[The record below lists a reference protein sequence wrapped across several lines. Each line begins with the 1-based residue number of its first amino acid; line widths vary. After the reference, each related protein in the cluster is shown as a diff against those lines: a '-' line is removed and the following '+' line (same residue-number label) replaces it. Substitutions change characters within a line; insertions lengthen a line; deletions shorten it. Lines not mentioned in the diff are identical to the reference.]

1 VIEPVGARLP
11 LGVITGFLGSG
22 KTTLL
27 NRLLHDPRLADSAV
41 PVNEL
46 GEIGLDHWL
55 IEPIDAE
62 TVLLP
67 SGCVCCTVRAE
78 LRDALIE
85 LWTKRAQGLLPP
97 FRRVILETT
106 GLADPAPIAQTLA
119 ADPRL
124 RHHFRLGTI
133 VTVVDALTGPA
144 TILEHDE
151 AVHQVAAADL
161 LAISKLDLAAP
172 EVAEALEG
180 QLTAINPAAEVTALS
195 PDGPV
200 TAVGNAMLAATLP
213 HAAHTRSTVHHEHLA
228 HGRVGAVCL
237 TTDEP
242 LDWAAFAVWF
252 TLLLH
257 RHGRNVL
264 RGKGILN
271 LRGVTTPVVVHGV
284 QHVVHRPYHLASWP
298 EGRPLSRLVLIGKDL
313 PSAQFRR
320 SFEAFV
326 RPGQTL

>member
-1 VIEPVGARLP
+1 M
-11 LGVITGFLGSG
+11 
-22 KTTLL
+22 
-27 NRLLHDPRLADSAV
+27 
-41 PVNEL
+41 
-46 GEIGLDHWL
+46 
-55 IEPIDAE
+55 
-62 TVLLP
+62 
-67 SGCVCCTVRAE
+67 
-78 LRDALIE
+78 
-85 LWTKRAQGLLPP
+85 
-97 FRRVILETT
+97 
-106 GLADPAPIAQTLA
+106 
-119 ADPRL
+119 
-124 RHHFRLGTI
+124 RHHFSLGTI

-144 TILEHDE
+144 TLQEHDE

-172 EVAEALEG
+172 ETGVALEG
-180 QLTAINPAAEVTALS
+180 QLAAINPAAEVTALS
-195 PDGPV
+195 SDGPV
-200 TAVGNAMLAATLP
+200 TGVSDALLSATLP
-213 HAAHTRSTVHHEHLA
+213 HTAHIRSTVHHDHLA

-264 RGKGILN
+264 RSKGILN
-271 LRGVTTPVVVHGV
+271 LRGVSTPVVVHGV
-284 QHVVHRPYHLASWP
+284 QHVVHRSYHLASWP
-298 EGRPLSRLVLIGKDL
+298 EGRPLTRLVLIGKDL